1 MPGLCDAA
9 AMQELRQVEGL
20 PPGLLDAEAHQLA
33 DLLGGPTLLRI
44 KRGVPRALSRR
55 ESALSASVCAPIFVS
70 VLLHGNETSGWD
82 GLRRLLRAHP
92 VVQRDLLVFIGNVQ
106 AAAVGLRKLPKQ
118 ADFNRI
124 WRPASGVAAELLG
137 CIGAQPLRAVV
148 DLHNN
153 TGKTPHYA
161 VLTDLSQA
169 SLGLARLFA
178 DIGVYLEE
186 PASVLTRAFAGR
198 APCVA
203 LELGQV
209 GDPQAT
215 HRAAG
220 FLAALLAL
228 DELPQGAGNLRL
240 HRTLARV
247 HPPPNAAFGF
257 AGEPTEDL
265 DLVLD
270 GGLEASNFRPLPAGT
285 AFGVARNGARLR
297 VRDNNSQD
305 VTDRFL
311 EVRAGRIL
319 ATRTL
324 IPAMFTSDVDMVR
337 QDCLCY
343 LMAPAN
349 SPPT

>member
-1 MPGLCDAA
+1 MR
-9 AMQELRQVEGL
+9 ELRQVEGL

-44 KRGVPRALSRR
+44 KRTAPCALSRQGR
-55 ESALSASVCAPIFVS
+55 PPGAPLCAPILVS

-82 GLRRLLRAHP
+82 GLRRFLRAHP
-92 VVQRDLLVFIGNVQ
+92 VVQRDLLVFIGNVE
-106 AAAVGLRKLPKQ
+106 AAAAGLRKLPQQ

-137 CIGAQPLRAVV
+137 CIGAQALRAVV
-148 DLHNN
+148 DFHNN

-161 VLTDLSQA
+161 VLTDSSQA

-178 DIGVYLEE
+178 DIGVYLEK

-215 HRAAG
+215 DRAAG

-228 DELPQGAGNLRL
+228 DELPQGAGELRL
-240 HRTLARV
+240 HRTLGRV
-247 HPPPNAAFGF
+247 HPPTDAAFGF
-257 AGEPTEDL
+257 AGEDTQGL

-285 AFGVARNGARLR
+285 SFGVARNGARLR
-297 VRDNNSQD
+297 VRDNNHRD

-319 ATRTL
+319 ATKTL
-324 IPAMFTSDVDMVR
+324 IPAMFTSDVEMVR

-349 SPPT
+349 SPPN

>member
-1 MPGLCDAA
+1 
-9 AMQELRQVEGL
+9 MQELRQVEGL

-44 KRGVPRALSRR
+44 KRTAPSALSRR
-55 ESALSASVCAPIFVS
+55 QSAPDAPACAPIFVS

-82 GLRRLLRAHP
+82 GLRRFLRAHP
-92 VVQRDLLVFIGNVQ
+92 VVRRDLLVFIGNVE
-106 AAAVGLRKLPKQ
+106 AAAVGLRRLPQQ

-124 WRPASGVAAELLG
+124 WRPASGVAAELLS
-137 CIGAQPLRAVV
+137 CIGVQTLRAVV
-148 DLHNN
+148 DFHNN

-161 VLTDLSQA
+161 ILTDPSQA

-178 DIGVYLEE
+178 DIGVYLEK

-215 HRAAG
+215 ERAAG

-228 DELPQGAGNLRL
+228 DELPQGAGDLRL

-247 HPPPNAAFGF
+247 HPPLDAAFGF
-257 AGEPTEDL
+257 AGEDTKGL

-285 AFGVARNGARLR
+285 PFGVARNGARLQ
-297 VRDNNSQD
+297 VRDNNRQD

-319 ATRTL
+319 TTKTL